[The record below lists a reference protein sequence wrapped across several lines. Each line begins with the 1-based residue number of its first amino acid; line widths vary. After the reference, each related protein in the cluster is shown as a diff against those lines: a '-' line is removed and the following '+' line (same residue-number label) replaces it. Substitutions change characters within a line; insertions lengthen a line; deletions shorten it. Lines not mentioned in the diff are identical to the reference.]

1 MDGLI
6 YKISNNMSKSRK
18 PRHNPDKKQNNY
30 QEPCSYYETHQRGS
44 TQIHLC
50 ELGEDVSKCNG
61 IRHLCVKNL
70 YAKLASNK
78 PL

>member
-6 YKISNNMSKSRK
+6 YKISNNMSKSK
-18 PRHNPDKKQNNY
+18 SQDNPDKKQNNY

-50 ELGEDVSKCNG
+50 EFGEDVSKCNWYQTFM
-61 IRHLCVKNL
+61 C
-70 YAKLASNK
+70 
-78 PL
+78 